1 MQRYP
6 LVFVLTLTCLPAQNI
21 VSTGKACGTKGTE
34 LSVYGSPSPGQS
46 VELRITKMAPTLHQV
61 ILGLDNKSWALG
73 KLPWP
78 VPVSWGFAT
87 GCSLYVRPD
96 FLLPL
101 PANSQ
106 GEVLV
111 SITTA
116 ASLVG
121 QSFHLQ
127 VVALPAS
134 GSAYMTRAVTIN
146 IGNGAAAAVA
156 GTVKERSSG
165 KGIAGARVTLFTP
178 GLTFFRETRT
188 DVAGSYSFAVVP
200 RGLFRLGVAARG
212 WDYAE

>member
-6 LVFVLTLTCLPAQNI
+6 LVFVPVVALILTCLPGQTI
-21 VSTGKACGTKGTE
+21 VPTGKGCGTKGTE

-46 VELRITKMAPTLHQV
+46 VELRITKMVPTLHQV

-78 VPVSWGFAT
+78 VPLSWGFAT

-101 PANSQ
+101 PATTQ
-106 GEVLV
+106 GEALTSV
-111 SITTA
+111 TTA

-121 QSFHLQ
+121 QSFHFQ
-127 VVALPAS
+127 VMALPAS

-146 IGNGAAAAVA
+146 TYILRPASDCRSVSHSLTPLIPGIIQSVMTSC
-156 GTVKERSSG
+156 GTRSS
-165 KGIAGARVTLFTP
+165 ACCNPSWL
-178 GLTFFRETRT
+178 LW
-188 DVAGSYSFAVVP
+188 AVKVS
-200 RGLFRLGVAARG
+200 
-212 WDYAE
+212 